1 MPRQESIQKLV
12 INDLP
17 SETVEELLRYIYT
30 DKSSN
35 VDAYS
40 QTLLAA
46 SDRYQLPGL
55 KLHCEKHLG
64 EIISPLNVA
73 EILLLCDNFKCEAL
87 KKTALAFCGEN
98 HSYIMKV
105 NLSS

>member
-1 MPRQESIQKLV
+1 MIA
-12 INDLP
+12 DLP

-30 DKSSN
+30 DNSTN
-35 VDAYS
+35 VDVYS

-46 SDRYQLPGL
+46 SEQYQLPGL

-64 EIISPLNVA
+64 EIITPLNVA
-73 EILLLCDNFKCEAL
+73 EILLLSDNFKCEAL
-87 KKTALAFCGEN
+87 KKTALAFCGKN

-105 NLSS
+105 NLSL